1 MCIAP
6 ENFFGAFYFI
16 RDSPLAFPENGIFIE
31 AFPFKIKTGMQ
42 YGCPGKRR
50 GTKVSSN
57 TNSVP
62 AGGAQTNVRTMVMIA
77 MLGAISMVLMWF
89 EIPLW
94 FAPSFYK
101 IDLSEVPVMIGAF
114 ALGPVAGAMIELV
127 KVLLKLV
134 MKGTTTAFVGDIAN
148 YIIGCALILPAGIIY
163 RKKKSKRNAI
173 IGMTAGTVFLTIVGC
188 FLNAYVLL
196 PAYGKAFGMEV
207 EKLVAMGTAVNPAI
221 NSVTTFVILAVA
233 PFNLIKGVAVSV
245 ITLILYKYVS
255 PLLKGQQL

>member
-1 MCIAP
+1 M
-6 ENFFGAFYFI
+6 
-16 RDSPLAFPENGIFIE
+16 
-31 AFPFKIKTGMQ
+31 
-42 YGCPGKRR
+42 
-50 GTKVSSN
+50 SSN

-62 AGGAQTNVRTMVMIA
+62 AGSTKTNVRTMVMIA

-94 FAPSFYK
+94 FAPAFYK
-101 IDLSEVPVMIGAF
+101 MDLSEVPVMIGAF

-134 MKGTTTAFVGDIAN
+134 TKGTTTAFVGDIAN

-163 RKKKSKRNAI
+163 KQKKSKKNAI
-173 IGMTAGTVFLTIVGC
+173 IGMAAGTVFLTIVGC

-221 NSVTTFVILAVA
+221 NSVATFVILAVA
-233 PFNLIKGVAVSV
+233 PFNLIKGAVVSV

-255 PLLKGQQL
+255 PLLKGHQL